1 MKCKICGKE
10 IKDSPKS
17 LPTHLRSHKMT
28 SKEYYDK
35 FIRKEDEGLCVVC
48 GNEAIF
54 MSVNKGYSDRCRN
67 LECSKTLKKDATK
80 RTSLLKYGT
89 ESPNQA
95 KEVKEKQK
103 QAFINKY
110 GVDNP
115 WKAKEVKEKIKDTHR
130 KRYGVDHPHKNK
142 EIRQKVENT
151 IIDRYGGLGGASK
164 VILEKMKNTN
174 LERYG
179 SENIRSSKYFKD
191 RLCKYFQDKFSTNS
205 PFEAEE
211 VKEKIRQTNLKT
223 YGTDNP
229 WKSEQIINKIENIK
243 KENLSK
249 FAKEN
254 NCTQLKD
261 LNLDF
266 SYKVVKSLDIVK
278 FKGHRF
284 IKNSD
289 IELAKELDKKYREE
303 AKTYNSKY
311 EAEIHEW
318 LKEIY
323 KGEILV
329 NKFGIIK
336 DDTKKQLDFYIP
348 EKNLAIEFNGD
359 YWHSVNTGRDLN
371 YHLNKTLLCQ
381 EKGIQLIHI
390 FEYEWNSK
398 KDILKSIISSALGIY
413 KSRIYARDCEVKEV
427 NSKEAKKFLEENHLQ
442 EFVASKYRIG
452 LYFKNQ
458 LVQLLCFGNSRFKKG
473 EIELLRMCTKL
484 NTQVIGGFSKLLRHQ
499 PYNKFISYVDLSKFS
514 ASGYLKNGFKIIG
527 QSGPNYKYLQGE
539 NILNRFNT
547 QKHKLQKLLGDNFD
561 NSKTESQ
568 NMQDAGWYKV
578 YDCGNLKL
586 KFGEL

>member
-1 MKCKICGKE
+1 MHCYACGKDYTTYKGFCSHITNHHQILVKEYYDKHVKKENEEICDICGNTLKFVNANIGYSKECTHERFKCKICGKE
-10 IKDSPKS
+10 LETHDKYTQHIIKKHVI
-17 LPTHLRSHKMT
+17 TQ
-28 SKEYYDK
+28 KEYYDEYVDPDAK
-35 FIRKEDEGLCVVC
+35 KTCSVC
-48 GNEAIF
+48 GLELEFINLY
-54 MSVNKGYSDRCRN
+54 KGYSNNCTHQNFKCKICGRDH
-67 LECSKTLKKDATK
+67 LKTSKALLMHLVRDHSKVSHKEYYDSYLKKENEGFCKICNEPTIFENFTLGYRNCCCADCTREYNTGYRNNFQTPEA
-80 RTSLLKYGT
+80 
-89 ESPNQA
+89 
-95 KEVKEKQK
+95 
-103 QAFINKY
+103 I
-110 GVDNP
+110 
-115 WKAKEVKEKIKDTHR
+115 EKIKKTSIKTR
-130 KRYGVDHPHKNK
+130 NKNLRIFEK
-142 EIRQKVENT
+142 DN
-151 IIDRYGGLGGASK
+151 DL
-164 VILEKMKNTN
+164 ILISN
-174 LERYG
+174 L
-179 SENIRSSKYFKD
+179 NLKYFK
-191 RLCKYFQDKFSTNS
+191 RIVEYK
-205 PFEAEE
+205 
-211 VKEKIRQTNLKT
+211 NLKVI
-223 YGTDNP
+223 YYHQNKYVK
-229 WKSEQIINKIENIK
+229 KSEISL
-243 KENLSK
+243 KE
-249 FAKEN
+249 
-254 NCTQLKD
+254 LKQ
-261 LNLDF
+261 
-266 SYKVVKSLDIVK
+266 
-278 FKGHRF
+278 
-284 IKNSD
+284 
-289 IELAKELDKKYREE
+289 LDKKFQKE

-311 EAEIHEW
+311 EAELHEW

-323 KGEILV
+323 QGEILD
-329 NKFGIIK
+329 NKYGIIK

-359 YWHSVNTGRDLN
+359 YWHSVNTGRDPN

-442 EFVASKYRIG
+442 GFVASKYRIG

-458 LVQLLCFGNSRFKKG
+458 LVQLLCFGTSRFKNG

-499 PYNKFISYVDLSKFS
+499 PYNNFISYVDLSKFS

-539 NILNRFNT
+539 NVLNRFNA

-586 KFGEL
+586 KFGE

>member
-1 MKCKICGKE
+1 MHCYACGKDYATYKGFCSHVTHHHQILVKEYYDSYVKEENEEICDICGNTLKFVNAEVGYSKDCTHERFKCKICEKE
-10 IKDSPKS
+10 LETHDKYVQHIIKKHGITPKD
-17 LPTHLRSHKMT
+17 
-28 SKEYYDK
+28 YYDK
-35 FIRKEDEGLCVVC
+35 YVNVNAKKICDICGLELKFINLSEGYSDNCTHQNFKCEICGRDHLKTSKALLMHLIRDHRSVSHREYYNSYLKKEDEGLCKIC
-48 GNEAIF
+48 DKPTKFENFTLGYRDCCCADCTREYNTGYRNNFQTPEAI
-54 MSVNKGYSDRCRN
+54 
-67 LECSKTLKKDATK
+67 
-80 RTSLLKYGT
+80 
-89 ESPNQA
+89 
-95 KEVKEKQK
+95 
-103 QAFINKY
+103 
-110 GVDNP
+110 
-115 WKAKEVKEKIKDTHR
+115 EKIKKTSIKTR
-130 KRYGVDHPHKNK
+130 NKNLRIFEK
-142 EIRQKVENT
+142 DN
-151 IIDRYGGLGGASK
+151 DL
-164 VILEKMKNTN
+164 ILISN
-174 LERYG
+174 L
-179 SENIRSSKYFKD
+179 NLKYFK
-191 RLCKYFQDKFSTNS
+191 RIAEYKNLEVIYYHQNKY
-205 PFEAEE
+205 
-211 VKEKIRQTNLKT
+211 VK
-223 YGTDNP
+223 
-229 WKSEQIINKIENIK
+229 KSEISL
-243 KENLSK
+243 KELR
-249 FAKEN
+249 
-254 NCTQLKD
+254 Q
-261 LNLDF
+261 
-266 SYKVVKSLDIVK
+266 
-278 FKGHRF
+278 
-284 IKNSD
+284 
-289 IELAKELDKKYREE
+289 LDKKFQKE

-311 EAEIHEW
+311 EAELHEW

-323 KGEILV
+323 QGEILD
-329 NKFGIIK
+329 NKYGIIK

-359 YWHSVNTGRDLN
+359 FWHSVNTGRDPN
-371 YHLNKTLLCQ
+371 YHLNKTKLCQ

-427 NSKEAKKFLEENHLQ
+427 SSKEAKKFLEENHLQ

-484 NTQVIGGFSKLLRHQ
+484 NTQVIGGFSKLLRHR
-499 PYNKFISYVDLSKFS
+499 PYNNFISYVDLSKFS
-514 ASGYLKNGFKIIG
+514 ANGYLKNGFKTIG

>member
-1 MKCKICGKE
+1 MHCYACGKDYITYKGFCSHITNHHQILVKEYYDKYVKEENEEICDVCGNTLKFINADIGYSKECTHERFKCKICGKE
-10 IKDSPKS
+10 LK
-17 LPTHLRSHKMT
+17 THDKYTQHIVKKHQIT
-28 SKEYYDK
+28 PKEYYDK
-35 FIRKEDEGLCVVC
+35 YIDVNAKKTCDICGRDHLKTRKALLMHLIRDHSKVSHREYYDSYLKKENEGFCKICNKPTKFENFTLGYRDCC
-48 GNEAIF
+48 CADCTREHNTGYRNNFQTPEAI
-54 MSVNKGYSDRCRN
+54 
-67 LECSKTLKKDATK
+67 
-80 RTSLLKYGT
+80 
-89 ESPNQA
+89 
-95 KEVKEKQK
+95 
-103 QAFINKY
+103 
-110 GVDNP
+110 
-115 WKAKEVKEKIKDTHR
+115 EKIKKTSIKTR
-130 KRYGVDHPHKNK
+130 NKNLRIFEK
-142 EIRQKVENT
+142 DNN
-151 IIDRYGGLGGASK
+151 L
-164 VILEKMKNTN
+164 ILISN
-174 LERYG
+174 L
-179 SENIRSSKYFKD
+179 NLKYFK
-191 RLCKYFQDKFSTNS
+191 RIVEYKNLEVIYYHQNKY
-205 PFEAEE
+205 
-211 VKEKIRQTNLKT
+211 VK
-223 YGTDNP
+223 
-229 WKSEQIINKIENIK
+229 KSEISL
-243 KENLSK
+243 KE
-249 FAKEN
+249 
-254 NCTQLKD
+254 LKQ
-261 LNLDF
+261 
-266 SYKVVKSLDIVK
+266 
-278 FKGHRF
+278 
-284 IKNSD
+284 
-289 IELAKELDKKYREE
+289 LDKKFQKE
-303 AKTYNSKY
+303 AKIYNSKY
-311 EAEIHEW
+311 EAELHEW

-323 KGEILV
+323 KGEILD
-329 NKFGIIK
+329 NKYGIIK

-359 YWHSVNTGRDLN
+359 FCHSVNTGRDPK
-371 YHLNKTLLCQ
+371 YHLNKTKLCQ
-381 EKGIQLIHI
+381 EKGIRLIHI

-514 ASGYLKNGFKIIG
+514 ASGYLKNSFKIIG

>member
-1 MKCKICGKE
+1 MHCYACGKDYITYKGFCSHITNHHQILVKEYYDKYVKEENEEICDVCGNTLKFINADIGYSKECTHERFKCKICGKE
-10 IKDSPKS
+10 
-17 LPTHLRSHKMT
+17 LETHDKYTQHIVKKHQIT
-28 SKEYYDK
+28 PKEYYDK
-35 FIRKEDEGLCVVC
+35 YIDVNAKKTCDICGRDHLKTRKALLMHLIRDHSKVSHREYYDSYLKKENEGFCKICNKPTKFENFTLGYRDCC
-48 GNEAIF
+48 CADCTREHNTGYRNNFQTPEAI
-54 MSVNKGYSDRCRN
+54 
-67 LECSKTLKKDATK
+67 
-80 RTSLLKYGT
+80 
-89 ESPNQA
+89 
-95 KEVKEKQK
+95 
-103 QAFINKY
+103 
-110 GVDNP
+110 
-115 WKAKEVKEKIKDTHR
+115 EKIKKTSIKTR
-130 KRYGVDHPHKNK
+130 NKNLRIFEK
-142 EIRQKVENT
+142 DNN
-151 IIDRYGGLGGASK
+151 L
-164 VILEKMKNTN
+164 ILISN
-174 LERYG
+174 L
-179 SENIRSSKYFKD
+179 NLKYFK
-191 RLCKYFQDKFSTNS
+191 RIVEYKNLEVIYYHQNKY
-205 PFEAEE
+205 
-211 VKEKIRQTNLKT
+211 VK
-223 YGTDNP
+223 
-229 WKSEQIINKIENIK
+229 KSEISL
-243 KENLSK
+243 KE
-249 FAKEN
+249 
-254 NCTQLKD
+254 LKQ
-261 LNLDF
+261 
-266 SYKVVKSLDIVK
+266 
-278 FKGHRF
+278 
-284 IKNSD
+284 
-289 IELAKELDKKYREE
+289 LDKKFQKE
-303 AKTYNSKY
+303 AKIYNSKY
-311 EAEIHEW
+311 EAELHEW

-323 KGEILV
+323 KGEILD
-329 NKFGIIK
+329 NKYGIIK

-359 YWHSVNTGRDLN
+359 FCHSVNTGRDPK
-371 YHLNKTLLCQ
+371 YHLNKTKLCQ
-381 EKGIQLIHI
+381 EKGIRLIHI

-514 ASGYLKNGFKIIG
+514 ASGYLKNSFKIIG

>member
-1 MKCKICGKE
+1 MKCEICGKE

-17 LPTHLRSHKMT
+17 LPTHLRSHDIT

-35 FIRKEDEGLCVVC
+35 FIRKEDEGFCIVC
-48 GNEAIF
+48 GKEAIF

-103 QAFINKY
+103 QAFIDKY

-115 WKAKEVKEKIKDTHR
+115 WKAKEVQEKIKNTLQE
-130 KRYGVDHPHKNK
+130 KYGVDHPHKNK
-142 EIRQKVENT
+142 EIRQKAENT
-151 IIDRYGGLGGASK
+151 IIERHGGLGGASK
-164 VILEKMKNTN
+164 SILEKMKNTN

-179 SENIRSSKYFKD
+179 AENIRSSKYFQD
-191 RLCKYFQDKFSTNS
+191 RMHEHFQDKFGVNS
-205 PFEAEE
+205 PFEAKE
-211 VKEKIRQTNLKT
+211 VQEKCRKTRELMILNFEKEHDCTCTSNLNIHHIFKIINMLNIEKI
-223 YGTDNP
+223 
-229 WKSEQIINKIENIK
+229 K
-243 KENLSK
+243 KFGL
-249 FAKEN
+249 
-254 NCTQLKD
+254 
-261 LNLDF
+261 
-266 SYKVVKSLDIVK
+266 I
-278 FKGHRF
+278 F

-289 IELAKELDKKYREE
+289 INFELFKELDEKFENE
-303 AKTYNSKY
+303 VNAYNSRY
-311 EAEIHEW
+311 EIEIHEW
-318 LKEIY
+318 LKTIY
-323 KGEILV
+323 TGKIQF
-329 NKFGIIK
+329 NTRRIINPLE
-336 DDTKKQLDFYIP
+336 LDFYIP

-359 YWHSVNTGRDLN
+359 YWHSVNTGRDPN

-381 EKGIQLIHI
+381 EKGIQLIHV

-398 KDILKSIISSALGIY
+398 KNILKSIISSALGIY
-413 KSRIYARDCEVKEV
+413 ENRIYARKCEVKEV
-427 NSKEAKKFLEENHLQ
+427 DSREARQFLEENHLQ
-442 EFVASKYRIG
+442 GFISSKYRIG
-452 LYFKNQ
+452 LYFENQ
-458 LVQLLCFGNSRFKKG
+458 LVQILCFGNSRFKKE
-473 EIELLRMCTKL
+473 EIELLRMCTRK
-484 NTQVIGGFSKLLRHQ
+484 NTQVIGGFSKLLKHSKI
-499 PYNKFISYVDLSKFS
+499 NEFVSYVDLSKFS
-514 ASGYLKNGFKIIG
+514 AESYLKNGFKLIG

>member
-17 LPTHLRSHKMT
+17 LPTHLRSHDIT

-35 FIRKEDEGLCVVC
+35 FIRKEDEGFCIVC
-48 GNEAIF
+48 GKEAIF

-103 QAFINKY
+103 QAFIDKY

-115 WKAKEVKEKIKDTHR
+115 WKAKEVQEKIKNTLQE
-130 KRYGVDHPHKNK
+130 KYGVDHPHKNK
-142 EIRQKVENT
+142 EIRQKAENT
-151 IIDRYGGLGGASK
+151 IIERHGGLGGASK
-164 VILEKMKNTN
+164 SILEKMKNTN

-179 SENIRSSKYFKD
+179 AENIRSSKYFQD
-191 RLCKYFQDKFSTNS
+191 RMHEHFQDKFGVNS
-205 PFEAEE
+205 PFEAKE
-211 VKEKIRQTNLKT
+211 VQEKCRKTRELMILNFEKEHDCTCTSNLNIHHIFKIINMLNIEKI
-223 YGTDNP
+223 
-229 WKSEQIINKIENIK
+229 K
-243 KENLSK
+243 KFGL
-249 FAKEN
+249 
-254 NCTQLKD
+254 
-261 LNLDF
+261 
-266 SYKVVKSLDIVK
+266 I
-278 FKGHRF
+278 F

-289 IELAKELDKKYREE
+289 INLELFKELEE
-303 AKTYNSKY
+303 KFENEVNAYNSRY
-311 EAEIHEW
+311 EIEIHEW
-318 LKEIY
+318 LKTIY
-323 KGEILV
+323 TGKIQF
-329 NKFGIIK
+329 NTRRIINPLE
-336 DDTKKQLDFYIP
+336 LDFYIP

-359 YWHSVNTGRDLN
+359 YWHSVNTGRDPN

-381 EKGIQLIHI
+381 EKGIQLIHV

-427 NSKEAKKFLEENHLQ
+427 SSKEARQFLEENHLQ
-442 EFVASKYRIG
+442 GFVASKYRIG

-458 LVQLLCFGNSRFKKG
+458 LVQLLCFGNSRFKKD
-473 EIELLRMCTKL
+473 EIELLRMCTRK
-484 NTQVIGGFSKLLRHQ
+484 NTQVIGGFSKLLKHSKI
-499 PYNKFISYVDLSKFS
+499 NEFVSYVDLSKFS
-514 ASGYLKNGFKIIG
+514 AESYLKNRFKLIG

-539 NILNRFNT
+539 KVLNRVNT
-547 QKHKLQKLLGDNFD
+547 QKHKLQKRLGNNFD
-561 NSKTESQ
+561 ESKTETQ
-568 NMQDAGWYKV
+568 NMIDNDWWKV

-586 KFGEL
+586 KFGEY

>member
-1 MKCKICGKE
+1 MHCYACGKDYTTYKGFCSHITNHHQILVKEYYDKYVKEENEEICDICGNTLKFINADIGYSKECTHKRFKCKICGKE
-10 IKDSPKS
+10 
-17 LPTHLRSHKMT
+17 LETHDKYTQHIVKKHRIT
-28 SKEYYDK
+28 PKEYYDK
-35 FIRKEDEGLCVVC
+35 YIDVNAKKTCDICGLELKFINLSKGYSDNCTHQNFKCEICSRDHLKTRKALLMHLIRDHSSVSHREYYNSYLKKEDEGLCKIC
-48 GNEAIF
+48 DKPTKFENFTLGYRDCCCADCTREYNTGYRNNFQTPEAI
-54 MSVNKGYSDRCRN
+54 
-67 LECSKTLKKDATK
+67 
-80 RTSLLKYGT
+80 
-89 ESPNQA
+89 
-95 KEVKEKQK
+95 
-103 QAFINKY
+103 
-110 GVDNP
+110 
-115 WKAKEVKEKIKDTHR
+115 EKIKKTSIKTR
-130 KRYGVDHPHKNK
+130 NKNLRIFEK
-142 EIRQKVENT
+142 DN
-151 IIDRYGGLGGASK
+151 DL
-164 VILEKMKNTN
+164 ILISN
-174 LERYG
+174 L
-179 SENIRSSKYFKD
+179 NLKYFK
-191 RLCKYFQDKFSTNS
+191 RIAEYKNLEVIYYHQNKY
-205 PFEAEE
+205 
-211 VKEKIRQTNLKT
+211 VK
-223 YGTDNP
+223 
-229 WKSEQIINKIENIK
+229 KSEISL
-243 KENLSK
+243 KELR
-249 FAKEN
+249 
-254 NCTQLKD
+254 Q
-261 LNLDF
+261 
-266 SYKVVKSLDIVK
+266 
-278 FKGHRF
+278 
-284 IKNSD
+284 
-289 IELAKELDKKYREE
+289 LDKKFQKE

-311 EAEIHEW
+311 EAELHEW

-323 KGEILV
+323 QGEILD
-329 NKFGIIK
+329 NKYGIIK

-359 YWHSVNTGRDLN
+359 FWHSVNTGRDPK
-371 YHLNKTLLCQ
+371 YHLNKTKLCQ

-427 NSKEAKKFLEENHLQ
+427 SSKEAKKFLEENHLQ

-499 PYNKFISYVDLSKFS
+499 PYNNFISYVDLSKFS
-514 ASGYLKNGFKIIG
+514 ANGYLKNGFKIIG